1 MSISIY
7 RAKNYFVLVII
18 SLSIFFSHSEILL
31 LDRNLEIKDIKFEN
45 RFLIFF
51 LVPLIMIDLIKNKKN
66 FNFLIIPILVC
77 FLLLIHSFFF
87 KIFFFKIDYQNLNEI
102 LKYSNIKS
110 IFQAIIFCLTFYIL
124 YHYKDLL
131 KNNVFNIAKISL
143 YSFFLCL
150 TYYFWSI

>member
-51 LVPLIMIDLIKNKKN
+51 
-66 FNFLIIPILVC
+66 
-77 FLLLIHSFFF
+77 
-87 KIFFFKIDYQNLNEI
+87 
-102 LKYSNIKS
+102 
-110 IFQAIIFCLTFYIL
+110 
-124 YHYKDLL
+124 
-131 KNNVFNIAKISL
+131 
-143 YSFFLCL
+143 
-150 TYYFWSI
+150 